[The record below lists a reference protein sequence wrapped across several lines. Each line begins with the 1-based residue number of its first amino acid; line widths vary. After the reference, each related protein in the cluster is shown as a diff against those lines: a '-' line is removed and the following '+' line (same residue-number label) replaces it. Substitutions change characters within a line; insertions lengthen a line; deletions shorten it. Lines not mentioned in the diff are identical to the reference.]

1 MMSVFFRIL
10 DEFKKSNLVIRDY
23 QKLQYYITFCL
34 DRNQNK
40 RIKGKTSLHHI
51 LPQAKSCFPE
61 FKDLKAH
68 SWNGTHLRY
77 SDHYIAHAMFC
88 DAVFNDSQLSAWY
101 AMNNKDIRTKKIN
114 SPEELIGPE
123 LHQKLMEE
131 RSFLASK
138 NRKNNINV
146 TVVSTGESRVITTEE
161 FYKNKELYR
170 HHAEGI
176 VSCIDKTTKSRIKV
190 TSEEY
195 HNNENYISNTEG
207 KITATLIETGEKVN
221 VTSEEYKEN
230 KHLYKTHR
238 TKMLNVVLIE
248 TGETIFISSEEYN
261 QNKELYFYSFAPRN
275 MVSAKNTLTGEVVKV
290 TKEIFVNSDYL
301 VGLNSGREPS
311 RRVYSL
317 IGGERSIKLSELDD
331 FLKNN
336 TDFKLGRA
344 PKKEINKN

>member
-1 MMSVFFRIL
+1 MSNYIQIL
-10 DEFKKSNLVIRDY
+10 DEFKKSNLVIRDH
-23 QKLQYYITFCL
+23 QKLQDYITFCL

-68 SWNGTHLRY
+68 TWNGTHLMY

-101 AMNNKDIRTKKIN
+101 AMNNKDVKTEKIN

-146 TVVSTGESRVITTEE
+146 TVFSTGETKIITTEE
-161 FYKNKELYR
+161 FYKNKNLYR
-170 HHAEGI
+170 HHTEGT
-176 VSCIDKTTKSRIKV
+176 VSCIDIKTGDKLRV

-207 KITATLIETGEKVN
+207 KITATLIETGEKIFI
-221 VTSEEYKEN
+221 TSKEYKEN

-238 TKMLNVVLIE
+238 TKMLNVILKE
-248 TGETIFISSEEYN
+248 TEETIFISSGEYKE
-261 QNKELYFYSFAPRN
+261 NKHLYRFFTTGLVTARN
-275 MVSAKNTLTGEVVKV
+275 KITGETLKV
-290 TKEIFVNSDYL
+290 TKSEFDSNPDL
-301 VGLNSGREPS
+301 VGPNANQEKRT
-311 RRVYSL
+311 RVYSKTTDK
-317 IGGERSIKLSELDD
+317 EKCIKISKLDD
-331 FLKNN
+331 FLKTNL
-336 TDFKLGRA
+336 DFKIGGR

>member
-1 MMSVFFRIL
+1 MGVFFRIL

-23 QKLQYYITFCL
+23 QKLQDYITFCL

-61 FKDLKAH
+61 FKDLKEH
-68 SWNGTHLRY
+68 PWNGTHLMY

-131 RSFLASK
+131 RSELNSN
-138 NRKNNINV
+138 NRKNTIVV
-146 TVVSTGESRVITTEE
+146 TVLSTGETKTISTEE
-161 FYKNKELYR
+161 FYKNKDLYK
-170 HHAEGI
+170 HHAEGA
-176 VSCIDKTTKSRIKV
+176 VVCVDKGTGERFRVPSA
-190 TSEEY
+190 EY
-195 HNNENYISNTEG
+195 HRNNNYISVTEG
-207 KITATLIETGEKVN
+207 KITATLIETGEKIFI
-221 VTSEEYKEN
+221 TSKEYKEN

-317 IGGERSIKLSELDD
+317 VGGERSIKLSELDD
-331 FLKNN
+331 FLKTNIS
-336 TDFKLGRA
+336 FKIGGR